1 MLTASQVMNMLHEFV
16 ASEEGKKFL
25 RENGVFCGV
34 AKEET
39 EEAAKAL
46 RTMVVQASSTVCS
59 SGSFLSDNDASIRI
73 NGVKEQNDGRYK
85 ITLSFNKEL
94 LKRDSLLSSSTG
106 KPIGDG
112 VYDLIGLRTKGY
124 KRDKG
129 FVYGYWSKRSAYV
142 RSHSLLNGKAGL
154 EPNDF
159 VDRAIRAFR
168 AAYPYYKM
176 EINYPSLW
184 HSK

>member
-1 MLTASQVMNMLHEFV
+1 MNMLHKFV
-16 ASEEGKKFL
+16 ASEEDKKFL
-25 RENGVFCGV
+25 RENGVFCGIT
-34 AKEET
+34 KEEA
-39 EEAAKAL
+39 EAAAKAL
-46 RTMVVQASSTVCS
+46 RTMVVQASSTVCR
-59 SGSFLSDNDASIRI
+59 SGSFLSDSSASIKI
-73 NGVKEQNDGRYK
+73 SGVKEQNDGRYK

-94 LKRDSLLSSSTG
+94 LKRDSLLSLSTG
-106 KPIGDG
+106 EPIGDG
-112 VYDLIGLRTKGY
+112 VYDLIGLRTQGY

-129 FVYGYWSKRSAYV
+129 FVYGYWSKRSVYV

-159 VDRAIRAFR
+159 MDRAIRAFR

-176 EINYPSLW
+176 EINYPPLW